1 MPRSKKGGP
10 PKPRSF
16 PRNKSPNKARYY
28 GSSKRSPTR
37 SKRPISN
44 KRFRADNTLKRERE
58 RTSTSSQATRHGP
71 FGPPKRAKRSRSKS
85 NLEGSAQVPD
95 VHPLEELRNNES
107 LQYQLGRMIDGYG
120 VSDMLAE
127 TDSAPGGSTQV
138 TDVDPL
144 EELRNNESLQYQLGR
159 MIDGYGVSDMLAETD
174 SAHHDPPSLQPVQL
188 RQSNAFDD
196 RTLSN
201 ELLGQTD
208 IEREGDD
215 MANADMFNILDR
227 LQRPLR

>member
-127 TDSAPGGSTQV
+127 TDSA
-138 TDVDPL
+138 
-144 EELRNNESLQYQLGR
+144 
-159 MIDGYGVSDMLAETD
+159 
-174 SAHHDPPSLQPVQL
+174 HHDPPSLQPVQL